1 MLGLS
6 ARNVAQQGDVEIRLP
21 QVAIRLGD
29 LVLRNQVIAERLPGD
44 VRDDPVILVAVVA
57 AMGENHVRR
66 ERSLDRFEHLLDLA
80 QGGGEVPVAELVDV
94 YPAGSSPGQEL
105 AGALPG
111 LALAGSS
118 GTAKDDP
125 MTVHVAPG
133 GEQGEDRAATA
144 DLDVVGVRAKT
155 KDTERARREGE
166 RQHRRRRP
174 GGPGRYRP
182 SRENVRS
189 TRPATTEIC
198 SRPSTTWA
206 IGAATIRPPVLKPH
220 SS

>member
-21 QVAIRLGD
+21 QVAIPLGD
-29 LVLRNQVIAERLPGD
+29 LVLQNQVIAERLPGD

-57 AMGENHVRR
+57 AMSENHVRR
-66 ERSLDRFEHLLDLA
+66 ERSLDRFEHVLDLA

-94 YPAGSSPGQEL
+94 YPARSGPGQEL

-118 GTAKDDP
+118 GTAEDDP

-133 GEQGEDRAATA
+133 REEGEDRAATA
-144 DLDVVGVRAKT
+144 DLDVVGVGAET
-155 KDTERARREGE
+155 KDPERARRQSERKHRALPAVEREGQE
-166 RQHRRRRP
+166 HPPRDHRDLLPAIDHMGDRSRDDPAAGVEAPQLPPRL
-174 GGPGRYRP
+174 GR
-182 SRENVRS
+182 V
-189 TRPATTEIC
+189 
-198 SRPSTTWA
+198 
-206 IGAATIRPPVLKPH
+206 
-220 SS
+220 